1 MNAFLVT
8 FAPGCDEARRWVGDL
23 KSYSRS
29 RELMEGVWLVISTKS
44 ASQIHDSLVQT
55 RRGSADYPLT
65 IFQVDG
71 RGLDWHLSAA
81 IKDEAKKWLFENL
94 SHDFPAIRKK

>member
-8 FAPGCDEARRWVGDL
+8 FAPDCDEARRWTGDL
-23 KSYSRS
+23 KSYARS
-29 RELMEGVWLVISTKS
+29 RELMAGVWLVMSTKS

-65 IFQVDG
+65 VFRVDG
-71 RGLDWHLSAA
+71 RGLDWHLSTA
-81 IKDEAKKWLFENL
+81 IEAEAKKWLFENL
-94 SHDFPAIRKK
+94 SHDFPAIRNK

>member
-1 MNAFLVT
+1 MKAFLVT
-8 FAPGCDEARRWVGDL
+8 FDFGCDEARRWSGDL

-29 RELMEGVWLVISTKS
+29 RELMSGVWLVMSTKS

-55 RRGSADYPLT
+55 RGGSAVYPLT
-65 IFQVDG
+65 VFQVDG
-71 RGLDWHLSAA
+71 HGLDWHLSAA
-81 IKDEAKKWLFENL
+81 IKEEAKKWLFENL

>member
-1 MNAFLVT
+1 MTAFLVT
-8 FAPGCDEARRWVGDL
+8 FASDCDEARRWAGNL

-29 RELMEGVWLVISTKS
+29 RELMAGVWLVMSMKS

-65 IFQVDG
+65 VFQVDG

-81 IKDEAKKWLFENL
+81 IDGEAQKWIFENL
-94 SHDFPAIRKK
+94 SSDFP